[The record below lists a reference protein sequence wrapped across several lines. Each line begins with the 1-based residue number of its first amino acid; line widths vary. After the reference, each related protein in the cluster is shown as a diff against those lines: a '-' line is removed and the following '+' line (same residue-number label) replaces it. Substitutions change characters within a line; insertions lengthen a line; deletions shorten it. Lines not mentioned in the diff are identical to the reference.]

1 MTPSRPAVLQLEKNY
16 NDFYAAVGAAALILG
31 IAVTAILT
39 LGGGLQ
45 ELLGLFATLGLF
57 WLLLVTVIGL
67 NNRRVVEGE
76 RRDAE
81 SLFTGAAWATW
92 QWSVADWQQELRQR
106 QQEHEKRVRFQRLTP
121 WLGGIAGIIIGGSAL
136 LPVVVAGDDM
146 PPQIRAFVIGLAIFF
161 ALLAVA
167 LSVVGAGR
175 ERRKWEVK
183 LEAAQQLTAPWISFG
198 PYGFYH
204 QADGHTSLR
213 KLGGIGF
220 SKKKRVI
227 TFYIKYALPRGGS
240 MLHSVPVSIPEPG
253 MAEAEA
259 LVDRYRTER
268 NLRD

>member
-16 NDFYAAVGAAALILG
+16 NDFYSAVGAAALILG

-39 LGGGLQ
+39 LGGGVQ
-45 ELLGLFATLGLF
+45 ELLGLLVTLGVF

-67 NNRRVVEGE
+67 NNRRVVERE

-106 QQEHEKRVRFQRLTP
+106 QQEHDKRVRFQRFTP
-121 WLGGIAGIIIGGSAL
+121 WLGGIAGIIIGGCAL
-136 LPVVVAGDDM
+136 LPAVVAGDEM
-146 PPQIRAFVIGLAIFF
+146 PPPIRTFVIGLAIFF

-175 ERRKWEVK
+175 ERRKCETK
-183 LEAAQQLTAPWISFG
+183 LADAKQVPAPWICFG

-204 QADGHTSLR
+204 QTDGHTSLR
-213 KLGGIGF
+213 KLGSVRF
-220 SKKKRVI
+220 SRTKQVI
-227 TFYIKYALPRGGS
+227 TFYVKHALPRGGS
-240 MLHSVPVSIPEPG
+240 MLHPVSVTIPASG
-253 MAEAEA
+253 VAEADA